1 MSKATVMMAC
11 AVFACVALC
20 AGPAGAQTTA
30 DIAKMIQ
37 DLTKQVQDN
46 AEQIGEL
53 KQQLG
58 EKDEQLKQKEAQI
71 EALTKQIQPVAKIEA
86 IEKKVA
92 KLEAAP
98 DASASVRK
106 HAFTLFGGKHTGVL
120 KQGNA
125 EMFGG
130 MLEFGILENSRGDR
144 LSGQLFVSYSESE
157 RHIQCTTLEVV
168 PTDGLFALDAGLNA
182 VSLDGLAAVQ
192 PVNQYL
198 DVELNIITVLFD
210 AKYTIGGMGRFKPY
224 VVAGAG
230 AYVYGM
236 EVEHNYTVGLVQP
249 TERLEKEHYP
259 SGNADLECGINVGG
273 GFHYMITDWMS
284 VGVDARAH
292 VVSGTDKNFESVVG
306 FVGLH
311 F

>member
-1 MSKATVMMAC
+1 MSKATVTMIC
-11 AVFACVALC
+11 AVFACVVLC
-20 AGPAGAQTTA
+20 AGPASAQTTA
-30 DIAKMIQ
+30 DLAKMIQ

-46 AEQIGEL
+46 AKQIGEL

-71 EALTKQIQPVAKIEA
+71 EALKQQIQPVAKIET

-92 KLEAAP
+92 QLEAAP
-98 DASASVRK
+98 EAGAAVRK
-106 HAFTLFGGKHTGVL
+106 HAFSLFGGRHTGVL
-120 KQGNA
+120 KQGDA

-130 MLEFGILENSRGDR
+130 TFDFGILENSRGDK
-144 LSGQLFVSYSESE
+144 LSAQLFVSYSESE
-157 RHIQCTTLEVV
+157 RHMECTTLEPESIGSSLATVR
-168 PTDGLFALDAGLNA
+168 PT
-182 VSLDGLAAVQ
+182 
-192 PVNQYL
+192 NQYL
-198 DVELNIITVLFD
+198 DVEIDIITVLLD

-230 AYVYGM
+230 AYVFGQ
-236 EVEHNYTVGLVQP
+236 EVEKNYTVGLVQP
-249 TERLEKEHYP
+249 GGTLETHHYP
-259 SGNADLECGINVGG
+259 SGNADLECGLNVGG
-273 GFHYMITDWMS
+273 GFHCMITDWLS

-292 VVSGTDKNFESVVG
+292 RVSGAGKDFESVVG